1 MATATAHTVTLAGA
15 LGHLVD
21 VEVDISS
28 GQAGITLVG
37 RAEASL
43 REGPERVRMAI
54 INSGLQWPASYR
66 TTILLSPADLQK
78 SGTHVDLAIAVAAL
92 AADGQVPADGLLG
105 TAFVGELT
113 LGGGLRPATGVLPMV
128 LAAAERG
135 IRRVVVP
142 EPQAE
147 EAAMVP
153 GMTVLGFRSLGQVA
167 AELRGDPVPAAPPVA
182 AASGAHLLTW
192 RGDQRLDELDLADLA
207 GMDDEKYSLEV
218 AAAGGHAMMLDGP
231 KGVGKTSLVERLPTI
246 LPDLTAE
253 ESLELTAIHSLAGTL
268 DPALGMITR
277 PPYSSP
283 HHDASRA
290 SLIGGGSGSVKPG
303 ELSKTHSGVIFLD
316 EFPLFRADVIE
327 ALRQPLES
335 GEITVARREE
345 SVTLPARG
353 LMVLAANPCPCGEYS
368 DVAQHNRC
376 KCDPVIRRS
385 YRRKLSGPV
394 LDRIDIFRHVRPR
407 TDATADR
414 LVPAE
419 PSVAVLA
426 RVTEAR
432 ERQAVRYAGC
442 DWRLNSQVPAP
453 RLKDEWSVSAAGQ
466 ELVRNE
472 TYRGRL
478 SARGAVRVLRLAWTV
493 ADVTSARLG
502 RDIRPGVE
510 EVGIALRLRTGQPL
524 PSRAVRLLVSAPV
537 EDAG

>member
-442 DWRLNSQVPAP
+442 DWRLN
-453 RLKDEWSVSAAGQ
+453 
-466 ELVRNE
+466 
-472 TYRGRL
+472 
-478 SARGAVRVLRLAWTV
+478 
-493 ADVTSARLG
+493 
-502 RDIRPGVE
+502 
-510 EVGIALRLRTGQPL
+510 
-524 PSRAVRLLVSAPV
+524 
-537 EDAG
+537 